1 MTAGV
6 WTTGMHRAAERFEAW
21 REALNQSHLVWDL
34 EPPASRHSTP
44 VFVKSGW
51 TVSVSSIVT
60 ATRAYG
66 PPLLTILRRDT
77 LRQSAS

>member
-21 REALNQSHLVWDL
+21 REAPNQSHLGWDL

-60 ATRAYG
+60 ATRA
-66 PPLLTILRRDT
+66 
-77 LRQSAS
+77 

>member
-51 TVSVSSIVT
+51 TVSVSSIVNCDPCV
-60 ATRAYG
+60 G
-66 PPLLTILRRDT
+66 WRRRS
-77 LRQSAS
+77 LVRVRLSRHLV

>member
-60 ATRAYG
+60 ATRAVG
-66 PPLLTILRRDT
+66 WRRRS
-77 LRQSAS
+77 LVRVRLSRHLV

>member
-6 WTTGMHRAAERFEAW
+6 WTTGMYRAAERFEAW

-60 ATRAYG
+60 ATRA
-66 PPLLTILRRDT
+66 
-77 LRQSAS
+77 